1 MGFTPTRFTLT
12 NEKTTILCTNVA
24 LLLGQLNFTDLQ
36 KFNSYSLLSNFC
48 IKAKIILNKTFVDFF
63 PF

>member
-1 MGFTPTRFTLT
+1 MGFTPKRFTLT

-24 LLLGQLNFTDLQ
+24 LLLGQLNFIDLQ